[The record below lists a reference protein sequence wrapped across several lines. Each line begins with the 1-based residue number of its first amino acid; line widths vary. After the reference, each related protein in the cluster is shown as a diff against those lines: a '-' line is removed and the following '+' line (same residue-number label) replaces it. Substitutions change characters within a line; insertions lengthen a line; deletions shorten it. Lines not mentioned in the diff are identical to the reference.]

1 MEIIVSN
8 NLNEHIDLPAISLR
22 KTLEKLFGDEQ
33 YERTQHIN
41 FVVKLLSSQQTDNFL
56 VGLNLDYFDIDV
68 DFDSQLPTPP
78 VIAFTKKV
86 KISDLPITSY
96 INSIA
101 QLPESQTHAKNWNIL
116 VLKAAIYLIA
126 LPELK
131 PELFK
136 QAHTEHFNTIKRL
149 FQRFRNA
156 NKNLVTEKKYQ
167 NTEEY
172 QRLWNTYLQD
182 PTLSLEQFIQYL
194 ITLDKDELPE
204 FDRNLLNDIRVTFNY
219 VLKNKAKIARAS
231 IGTQL
236 QHQFLDEEQFIEES
250 VEIKKS
256 AKSKALNIETL
267 IDEPVSRQI
276 VVNPTHVTPLAAH
289 SETIQSYVLPLV
301 AKHIQRKEHLLTSSS
316 FFPNPSSVNHLLKR
330 LHVDYSEHQNKSALI
345 LILAFLTG
353 NSVNEWLYIESKRAK
368 KLNNRQELLHKND
381 QFFLRSK
388 FNIFENRNFKYSD
401 SLLNQTIYLD
411 IPIPNLFIE
420 DLRKMDSVSIDDI
433 QQYLRKLRQE
443 LLIPKLSVVK
453 VSSLL
458 HHTVLEKT
466 GNKQLAD
473 LVAGIDANQSSSI
486 SYCHQNIPRL
496 HAQYLDILKSLCT
509 DIVRKYESGV
519 TTSPSDSTLYFG
531 SRKAPKPQVITEIFA
546 VLKFNIFSQAE
557 DDLISI
563 FNHYNIWLW
572 HILLLFTAARPVA
585 EFPGFLKNFNLK
597 RQILMVSDKE
607 VGGRNGFGRLI
618 PLCPFLVEEIKKFLN
633 FLEYFLIQIM
643 MSQPALSE
651 VIQQIKMSKLP
662 LLGIIQNNDW
672 IPLSPSSVKKFHP
685 ELGLDHANWHRH
697 TARAFLTHKVSEP
710 EILALFGHELMQ
722 QEAAHPFSSLSL
734 SQFSKIA
741 DVLEQMKTYFK
752 ITGVEV
758 DVLTQ

>member
-1 MEIIVSN
+1 MSN
-8 NLNEHIDLPAISLR
+8 DLNEHFDLPMVSIK
-22 KTLEKLFGDEQ
+22 KTIEKLFGDEQ
-33 YERTQHIN
+33 FERAQHIN
-41 FVVKLLSSQQTDNFL
+41 FVIELLSSQQTDNCL
-56 VGLNLDYFDIDV
+56 DGLNLDCFDIDV
-68 DFDSQLPTPP
+68 EFDSQLPTPP
-78 VIAFTKKV
+78 VIPFTKKV

-101 QLPESQTHAKNWNIL
+101 QLPASHTHAKNWNIL

-136 QAHTEHFNTIKRL
+136 QAHTEHLNTVKRL
-149 FQRFRNA
+149 FQRFRTA
-156 NKNLVTEKKYQ
+156 NKNLDTEKKYQ

-182 PTLSLEQFIQYL
+182 LTLSLEQFIQHL

-231 IGTQL
+231 IDTQL

-250 VEIKKS
+250 IEIRKG

-420 DLRKMDSVSIDDI
+420 DLRKMDSVSINDI

-473 LVAGIDANQSSSI
+473 LVTGIDANQSSSI
-486 SYCHQNIPRL
+486 SYCHQNIPCL

>member
-1 MEIIVSN
+1 MSN
-8 NLNEHIDLPAISLR
+8 DLNEHFDLPMVSIKR
-22 KTLEKLFGDEQ
+22 TIEKLFGDEQ
-33 YERTQHIN
+33 FERAQHIN
-41 FVVKLLSSQQTDNFL
+41 FVIELLSSQQTDNSL
-56 VGLNLDYFDIDV
+56 DGLNLNCFDIDV
-68 DFDSQLPTPP
+68 EFQSNLPKPS
-78 VIAFTKKV
+78 VISFNKKV

-96 INSIA
+96 INSIS
-101 QLPESQTHAKNWNIL
+101 QLSESQTHAKNWNIL

-131 PELFK
+131 PDLFK
-136 QAHTEHFNTIKRL
+136 QAHAEHVNTVKRL
-149 FQRFRNA
+149 FQRFRTA
-156 NKNLVTEKKYQ
+156 NKNLDTEKKYH

-172 QRLWNTYLQD
+172 KRLWNVYLKD
-182 PTLSLEQFIQYL
+182 LTLSLEQFIQHL
-194 ITLDKDELPE
+194 ITLDTDELPE
-204 FDRNLLNDIRVTFNY
+204 FDRNLLNDIRITFNY

-231 IGTQL
+231 TDTQL

-250 VEIKKS
+250 IEIKKG
-256 AKSKALNIETL
+256 ATSKALSIEML
-267 IDEPVSRQI
+267 IDKPLHRQI

-289 SETIQSYVLPLV
+289 SETSQNYVLPLV

-345 LILAFLTG
+345 LMLAFLTG
-353 NSVNEWLYIESKRAK
+353 NSVNEWLYIQSKRAK
-368 KLNNRQELLHKND
+368 SLNNRQKLIHKND
-381 QFFLRSK
+381 QFFLSSK
-388 FNIFENRNFKYSD
+388 FNVFENRDFEYST

-411 IPIPNLFIE
+411 IPVPNLFIE
-420 DLRKMDSVSIDDI
+420 DLRKMDSVSFDDI

-458 HHTVLEKT
+458 HHTVLAKT

-473 LVAGIDANQSSSI
+473 LITGIDANQSSSI

-496 HAQYLDILKSLCT
+496 HAQYVDILKSLCA
-509 DIVRKYESGV
+509 DIASTYESCV
-519 TTSPSDSTLYFG
+519 PSPPDSIIHFG
-531 SRKAPKPQVITEIFA
+531 SRKAPKPQIITEIFA

-557 DDLISI
+557 DDLIAI
-563 FNHYNIWLW
+563 YNHYNIWMW

-585 EFPGFLKNFNLK
+585 EFPGFLKSFNLK

-607 VGGRNGFGRLI
+607 TGGRNGFGRLI
-618 PLCPFLVEEIKKFLN
+618 PLCSFLVEEIKKFLK
-633 FLEYFLIQIM
+633 FLEYFSIQIM
-643 MSQPALSE
+643 MSHPALSDA
-651 VIQQIKMSKLP
+651 IQQIEASKLP
-662 LLGIIQNNDW
+662 LLGIIQDDEW
-672 IPLSPSSVKKFHP
+672 KPLSHSTVKNFHP
-685 ELGLDHANWHRH
+685 ELGLAHENWHRH
-697 TARAFLTHKVSEP
+697 TARAFLTHKFSEP

-752 ITGVEV
+752 ITGVEDHV
-758 DVLTQ
+758 ITQ

>member
-1 MEIIVSN
+1 MSN
-8 NLNEHIDLPAISLR
+8 DLNEHFDLPMVSIK
-22 KTLEKLFGDEQ
+22 KTIEKLFGDEQ
-33 YERTQHIN
+33 FERAQHIN
-41 FVVKLLSSQQTDNFL
+41 FVIELLSSQQTDNCL
-56 VGLNLDYFDIDV
+56 DGLNLDCFDIDV
-68 DFDSQLPTPP
+68 EFQSNLPKPS
-78 VIAFTKKV
+78 VISFNKKV

-96 INSIA
+96 VNSIS
-101 QLPESQTHAKNWNIL
+101 QLSESQTHAKNWNIL

-156 NKNLVTEKKYQ
+156 NKNLDTEKKYQ

-182 PTLSLEQFIQYL
+182 PTLSLEQFIQHL

-473 LVAGIDANQSSSI
+473 LVTGIDANQSSSI

>member
-1 MEIIVSN
+1 MSN
-8 NLNEHIDLPAISLR
+8 DLNEHFDLPMISIKR
-22 KTLEKLFGDEQ
+22 TIEKLFGDEQ
-33 YERTQHIN
+33 FERAQHIN
-41 FVVKLLSSQQTDNFL
+41 FVIELLSSQQTDNCL
-56 VGLNLDYFDIDV
+56 DGLNLDCFDIDV
-68 DFDSQLPTPP
+68 EFQSNLPKPS
-78 VIAFTKKV
+78 VISFNKKV

-96 INSIA
+96 INSIS
-101 QLPESQTHAKNWNIL
+101 QLSESQTHAKNWNIL

-136 QAHTEHFNTIKRL
+136 QAHTEHFNTVKRL
-149 FQRFRNA
+149 FQRFRTA
-156 NKNLVTEKKYQ
+156 NKNLDTEKKYQ
-167 NTEEY
+167 NTQEY
-172 QRLWNTYLQD
+172 QRLWSTYLQD
-182 PTLSLEQFIQYL
+182 PTQSLEQFIQHL
-194 ITLDKDELPE
+194 ITLDTDELPE
-204 FDRNLLNDIRVTFNY
+204 FDRNLLNDIRITFNY
-219 VLKNKAKIARAS
+219 ILKNKAKIARAS
-231 IGTQL
+231 IDTQL

-250 VEIKKS
+250 IEIKKG

-267 IDEPVSRQI
+267 IDEPINRQI
-276 VVNPTHVTPLAAH
+276 VVNPTDVTPLAAH
-289 SETIQSYVLPLV
+289 SETSQIYVLPLV

-345 LILAFLTG
+345 LMLAFLTG
-353 NSVNEWLYIESKRAK
+353 NSVNEWLYIQSKRAK
-368 KLNNRQELLHKND
+368 KLNNRQKLIYKND
-381 QFFLRSK
+381 QVFLNSH
-388 FNIFENRNFKYSD
+388 FNVFENRNFEYSD
-401 SLLNQTIYLD
+401 NLLNQTIYLD

-420 DLRKMDSVSIDDI
+420 DLRKMDSVSFDDI

-458 HHTVLEKT
+458 HHTVLAKT

-473 LVAGIDANQSSSI
+473 LITGIDANQSSSV

-496 HAQYLDILKSLCT
+496 HAQYIDILKSLCADVAST
-509 DIVRKYESGV
+509 YESCV
-519 TTSPSDSTLYFG
+519 PSLPDSITHFG

-557 DDLISI
+557 DDLIAI
-563 FNHYNIWLW
+563 YNHYNIWMW

-618 PLCPFLVEEIKKFLN
+618 PLCSFLVEEIKKFLK
-633 FLEYFLIQIM
+633 FLEYFSTQIM
-643 MSQPALSE
+643 MSHPALND
-651 VIQQIKMSKLP
+651 VIQQIEASKLP
-662 LLGIIQNNDW
+662 FLGINQDDEW
-672 IPLSPSSVKKFHP
+672 KPLSPSTVKNFHP

-697 TARAFLTHKVSEP
+697 TARAFLTHKITEP

-741 DVLEQMKTYFK
+741 NVLEQMKDQFK
-752 ITGVEV
+752 ISGIEV
-758 DVLTQ
+758 NVIIQ

>member
-1 MEIIVSN
+1 MSN
-8 NLNEHIDLPAISLR
+8 GLNEHIDLPVISLQ

-33 YERTQHIN
+33 FERTQHIN

-68 DFDSQLPTPP
+68 EFHSQLPTPP
-78 VIAFTKKV
+78 VIPFTKKV

-101 QLPESQTHAKNWNIL
+101 QLPASHTHAKNWNIL

-136 QAHTEHFNTIKRL
+136 QAHTEHLNTVKRL
-149 FQRFRNA
+149 FQRFRTA
-156 NKNLVTEKKYQ
+156 NKNLDTEKKYQ

-182 PTLSLEQFIQYL
+182 LTLSLEQFIQHL

-204 FDRNLLNDIRVTFNY
+204 FDRNLLNDIRITFNY
-219 VLKNKAKIARAS
+219 VLKNKAKIARTS
-231 IGTQL
+231 IDTQL

-250 VEIKKS
+250 IEIKKG

-330 LHVDYSEHQNKSALI
+330 LHMDYSEHQNKSALI

-473 LVAGIDANQSSSI
+473 LVTGIDANQSSSI

>member
-1 MEIIVSN
+1 MSN
-8 NLNEHIDLPAISLR
+8 DLNEHFDLPMVSIK
-22 KTLEKLFGDEQ
+22 KTIEKLFGDEQ
-33 YERTQHIN
+33 FERAQHIN
-41 FVVKLLSSQQTDNFL
+41 FVIELLSSQQTDNCL
-56 VGLNLDYFDIDV
+56 DGLNLDCFDIDV

-101 QLPESQTHAKNWNIL
+101 QFSELQTHAKNWNIL

-156 NKNLVTEKKYQ
+156 NKNLDTEKKYQ

-250 VEIKKS
+250 IEIKKS

-330 LHVDYSEHQNKSALI
+330 LHMDYSEHQNKSALI

-473 LVAGIDANQSSSI
+473 LVTGIDANQSSSI

>member
-1 MEIIVSN
+1 MSN
-8 NLNEHIDLPAISLR
+8 DLNEHFDLPMISIKR
-22 KTLEKLFGDEQ
+22 TIEKLFGDEQ
-33 YERTQHIN
+33 FERAQHIN
-41 FVVKLLSSQQTDNFL
+41 FVIELLSSQQTDNCL
-56 VGLNLDYFDIDV
+56 DGLNLDCFDIDV
-68 DFDSQLPTPP
+68 EFQSNLPKPS
-78 VIAFTKKV
+78 VISFSKKV

-96 INSIA
+96 INSIS
-101 QLPESQTHAKNWNIL
+101 QLSESQTHAKNWNIL

-131 PELFK
+131 PDLFK
-136 QAHTEHFNTIKRL
+136 QAHTEHFNTVKRL
-149 FQRFRNA
+149 FQRFRTA
-156 NKNLVTEKKYQ
+156 NKNLDTEKKYQ

-172 QRLWNTYLQD
+172 QRLWSTYLQD
-182 PTLSLEQFIQYL
+182 PTQSLEQFIQHL
-194 ITLDKDELPE
+194 ITLDADELPE
-204 FDRNLLNDIRVTFNY
+204 FDRNLLNDIRITFNY
-219 VLKNKAKIARAS
+219 ILKNKAKIARAS
-231 IGTQL
+231 IDTQL

-250 VEIKKS
+250 IEIKKG
-256 AKSKALNIETL
+256 AESKALNIETL
-267 IDEPVSRQI
+267 IDEPINRQI
-276 VVNPTHVTPLAAH
+276 VVNPTDVTPLAAH
-289 SETIQSYVLPLV
+289 SETSQSYVLPLV

-316 FFPNPSSVNHLLKR
+316 FFPNPTSVNHLLKR

-345 LILAFLTG
+345 LMLAFLTG

-473 LVAGIDANQSSSI
+473 LITGIDANQSSSI

-496 HAQYLDILKSLCT
+496 HAQYIDILKSLCA
-509 DIVRKYESGV
+509 DVASIYESY
-519 TTSPSDSTLYFG
+519 TAITPPDENLNFG
-531 SRKAPKPQVITEIFA
+531 SRKAPKPQIITEIFA

-557 DDLISI
+557 DDLIAI
-563 FNHYNIWLW
+563 YNHYNIWMW

-585 EFPGFLKNFNLK
+585 EFPGFLKSFNLK

-607 VGGRNGFGRLI
+607 AGGRNGFGRLI
-618 PLCPFLVEEIKKFLN
+618 PLCSFLVEEIKKFLK
-633 FLEYFLIQIM
+633 FLEYFSIQIM
-643 MSQPALSE
+643 MSHPALSDA
-651 VIQQIKMSKLP
+651 IQQIEASKLP
-662 LLGIIQNNDW
+662 LLGIIQDDEW
-672 IPLSPSSVKKFHP
+672 KPLSHSTVKNFHP
-685 ELGLDHANWHRH
+685 ELGLAHENWHRH
-697 TARAFLTHKVSEP
+697 TARAFLTHKFSEP

-752 ITGVEV
+752 ITGVEAHV
-758 DVLTQ
+758 ITQ

>member
-1 MEIIVSN
+1 MSN
-8 NLNEHIDLPAISLR
+8 SLNEYIDLPVISLQ

-33 YERTQHIN
+33 FERTQHIN
-41 FVVKLLSSQQTDNFL
+41 FVVKILSSQQTDNFL

-101 QLPESQTHAKNWNIL
+101 QFSELQTHAKNWNIL

-156 NKNLVTEKKYQ
+156 NKNLDTEKKYQ

-182 PTLSLEQFIQYL
+182 PTLSLEQFIQHL

-330 LHVDYSEHQNKSALI
+330 LHMDYSEHQNKSALI

-368 KLNNRQELLHKND
+368 KLNNRQELIYKND

-473 LVAGIDANQSSSI
+473 LVTGIDANQSSSI

-607 VGGRNGFGRLI
+607 VGGRNAFGRLI

>member
-1 MEIIVSN
+1 MSN
-8 NLNEHIDLPAISLR
+8 DLNEHFDLPIISIKR
-22 KTLEKLFGDEQ
+22 TIEKLFGDEQ
-33 YERTQHIN
+33 FERAQHIN
-41 FVVKLLSSQQTDNFL
+41 FVIKLLSLQQADNCL
-56 VGLNLDYFDIDV
+56 DGLNLDCFDIDV
-68 DFDSQLPTPP
+68 EFQSNLPKPS
-78 VIAFTKKV
+78 VISFNKKV

-96 INSIA
+96 VNSIS
-101 QLPESQTHAKNWNIL
+101 QLSESQTHAKNWNIL

-131 PELFK
+131 PDLFK
-136 QAHTEHFNTIKRL
+136 QAHTEHFNTVKRL
-149 FQRFRNA
+149 FQRFRTA
-156 NKNLVTEKKYQ
+156 NKNLDTEKKYQ

-172 QRLWNTYLQD
+172 QRLWSTYLQD
-182 PTLSLEQFIQYL
+182 PTQSLEQFIQHL
-194 ITLDKDELPE
+194 ITLDTDELPE
-204 FDRNLLNDIRVTFNY
+204 FDRNLLNDIRITFNY
-219 VLKNKAKIARAS
+219 ILKNKAKIARAS
-231 IGTQL
+231 IDTQL

-250 VEIKKS
+250 IEIKKG

-267 IDEPVSRQI
+267 IDEPINRQI
-276 VVNPTHVTPLAAH
+276 VVNPTDVTPLAAH
-289 SETIQSYVLPLV
+289 SETSQSYVLPLV

-345 LILAFLTG
+345 LMLAFLTG
-353 NSVNEWLYIESKRAK
+353 NSVNEWLYIQSKRAK
-368 KLNNRQELLHKND
+368 SLNNRQKLIHKND
-381 QFFLRSK
+381 QFFLSSK
-388 FNIFENRNFKYSD
+388 FNVFENRDFEYST

-411 IPIPNLFIE
+411 IPVPNLFIE
-420 DLRKMDSVSIDDI
+420 DLRKMDSVSFDDI

-458 HHTVLEKT
+458 HHTVLAKT

-473 LVAGIDANQSSSI
+473 LITGIDANQSSSI

-496 HAQYLDILKSLCT
+496 HAQYVDILKSLCA
-509 DIVRKYESGV
+509 DIASTYESCV
-519 TTSPSDSTLYFG
+519 PSPPDSIIHFG
-531 SRKAPKPQVITEIFA
+531 SRKAPKPQIITEIFA

-557 DDLISI
+557 DDLIAI
-563 FNHYNIWLW
+563 YNHYNIWMW

-585 EFPGFLKNFNLK
+585 EFPGFLKSFNLK

-607 VGGRNGFGRLI
+607 AGGRNGFGRLI
-618 PLCPFLVEEIKKFLN
+618 PLCSFLVEEIKKFLK
-633 FLEYFLIQIM
+633 FLEYFSTQIM
-643 MSQPALSE
+643 MSHPALSDA
-651 VIQQIKMSKLP
+651 IQQIEASKLP
-662 LLGIIQNNDW
+662 LLGIIQDDEW
-672 IPLSPSSVKKFHP
+672 KPLSHSTVKNFHP
-685 ELGLDHANWHRH
+685 ELGLAHENWHRH
-697 TARAFLTHKVSEP
+697 TARAFLTHKFSEP

-752 ITGVEV
+752 ITGVEAHV
-758 DVLTQ
+758 ITQ

>member
-1 MEIIVSN
+1 MSN
-8 NLNEHIDLPAISLR
+8 DLNEHFDLPMVSIK
-22 KTLEKLFGDEQ
+22 KTIEKLFGDEQ
-33 YERTQHIN
+33 FERAQHIN
-41 FVVKLLSSQQTDNFL
+41 FVIELLSSQQTDNCL
-56 VGLNLDYFDIDV
+56 DGLNLDCFDIDV

-101 QLPESQTHAKNWNIL
+101 QFSELQTHAKNWNIL

-156 NKNLVTEKKYQ
+156 NKNLDTEKKYQ

-182 PTLSLEQFIQYL
+182 PTLSLEQFIQHL

-276 VVNPTHVTPLAAH
+276 VVNLTHVTPLAAH

-443 LLIPKLSVVK
+443 LSIPKLSVIK

-458 HHTVLEKT
+458 HHTVLAKT

-473 LVAGIDANQSSSI
+473 LITGIDANQSSSV

-496 HAQYLDILKSLCT
+496 HKQYIDILKSLCADVAST
-509 DIVRKYESGV
+509 YESCI
-519 TTSPSDSTLYFG
+519 PSLPDLITHFG

-572 HILLLFTAARPVA
+572 HSLLLFTAARPVA

-597 RQILMVSDKE
+597 RKILMVSDKE
-607 VGGRNGFGRLI
+607 IGGRNGFGRLI

-633 FLEYFLIQIM
+633 FLEYFSTQIM
-643 MSQPALSE
+643 MSQPALSD

-722 QEAAHPFSSLSL
+722 QEAAHPFSSLSF

>member
-1 MEIIVSN
+1 MSEYNPNHQNAADIPRVS
-8 NLNEHIDLPAISLR
+8 L
-22 KTLEKLFGDEQ
+22 KQTLEKLFGNEQ
-33 YERTQHIN
+33 FNRAEHIQYIAD
-41 FVVKLLSSQQTDNFL
+41 LLTLHPTDQYL
-56 VGLNLDYFDIDV
+56 KELNLDLL
-68 DFDSQLPTPP
+68 DFDLQTNSVVARPAALVSSRKHTVSATP
-78 VIAFTKKV
+78 VTWYV
-86 KISDLPITSY
+86 
-96 INSIA
+96 NSIA
-101 QLPESQTHAKNWNIL
+101 QLAKSEENALTWNIL

-131 PELFK
+131 PDLFK
-136 QAHTEHFNTIKRL
+136 QAHAEHFNTVKRL
-149 FQRFRNA
+149 FQRFRTA
-156 NKNLVTEKKYQ
+156 NKNLDTEKKYH

-172 QRLWNTYLQD
+172 KRLWNVYLKD
-182 PTLSLEQFIQYL
+182 LTLSLEQFIQHL
-194 ITLDKDELPE
+194 ITLDTDELPE
-204 FDRNLLNDIRVTFNY
+204 FDRNLLNDIRITFNY

-231 IGTQL
+231 IDTQL

-250 VEIKKS
+250 IEIKKG

-267 IDEPVSRQI
+267 IDEPINRQI
-276 VVNPTHVTPLAAH
+276 VVNPTDVTPLAAH
-289 SETIQSYVLPLV
+289 SETSQSYVLPLV

-345 LILAFLTG
+345 LMLAFLTG
-353 NSVNEWLYIESKRAK
+353 NSVNEWLYIQSKRAK
-368 KLNNRQELLHKND
+368 NLNNRQKLIHKND
-381 QFFLRSK
+381 QFFLSSK
-388 FNIFENRNFKYSD
+388 FNVFENRDFEYSK

-420 DLRKMDSVSIDDI
+420 DLRKMDSVSFEDI

-458 HHTVLEKT
+458 HHTVLAKT

-473 LVAGIDANQSSSI
+473 LITGIDANQSSSV
-486 SYCHQNIPRL
+486 SYCHQNIPQL
-496 HAQYLDILKSLCT
+496 HAQYVDILKSLCADVANT
-509 DIVRKYESGV
+509 YESCV
-519 TTSPSDSTLYFG
+519 PSLPDSIIHFG

-557 DDLISI
+557 DDLIAI
-563 FNHYNIWLW
+563 YNHYNIWMW

-618 PLCPFLVEEIKKFLN
+618 PLCSFLVEEIKKFLK
-633 FLEYFLIQIM
+633 FLEYFSTQII
-643 MSQPALSE
+643 MSHPALSD
-651 VIQQIKMSKLP
+651 VIQQIEASKLP
-662 LLGIIQNNDW
+662 FLGIIQDDEW
-672 IPLSPSSVKKFHP
+672 KPLSPSTVKDFHP

-697 TARAFLTHKVSEP
+697 TARAFLTHKITEP

-741 DVLEQMKTYFK
+741 NVLEQMKDQFK
-752 ITGVEV
+752 ISGIEV
-758 DVLTQ
+758 NVIIQ

>member
-1 MEIIVSN
+1 MSN
-8 NLNEHIDLPAISLR
+8 DLNEHFDLPMISIKR
-22 KTLEKLFGDEQ
+22 TIEKLFGDEQ
-33 YERTQHIN
+33 FERAQHIN
-41 FVVKLLSSQQTDNFL
+41 FVIELLSSQQTDNCL
-56 VGLNLDYFDIDV
+56 DGLNLDCFDIDV
-68 DFDSQLPTPP
+68 EFQSNLPKPS
-78 VIAFTKKV
+78 VISFNKKV

-96 INSIA
+96 VNSIS
-101 QLPESQTHAKNWNIL
+101 QLSESQTHAKNWNIL

-131 PELFK
+131 PDLFK
-136 QAHTEHFNTIKRL
+136 QAHAEHFNTVKRL
-149 FQRFRNA
+149 FQRFRTA
-156 NKNLVTEKKYQ
+156 NKNLDTEKKYH

-172 QRLWNTYLQD
+172 KRLWNVYLKD
-182 PTLSLEQFIQYL
+182 LTLSLEQFIQHL
-194 ITLDKDELPE
+194 ITLDTDELPE
-204 FDRNLLNDIRVTFNY
+204 FDRNLLNDIRITFNY
-219 VLKNKAKIARAS
+219 ILKNKAKIARAS
-231 IGTQL
+231 IDTQL

-250 VEIKKS
+250 IEIKKG
-256 AKSKALNIETL
+256 AESKALNIETL
-267 IDEPVSRQI
+267 IDEPINRQI
-276 VVNPTHVTPLAAH
+276 VVNPTDVTPLAAH
-289 SETIQSYVLPLV
+289 SETSQNYVLPLV

-345 LILAFLTG
+345 LMLAFLTG
-353 NSVNEWLYIESKRAK
+353 NSVNEWLYIQSKRAK
-368 KLNNRQELLHKND
+368 NLNNRQKLIYKND
-381 QFFLRSK
+381 QFFLNSH
-388 FNIFENRNFKYSD
+388 FNVFENRNFEYST

-420 DLRKMDSVSIDDI
+420 DLRKMDSVSFDDI

-443 LLIPKLSVVK
+443 LLIPKLSVIK

-458 HHTVLEKT
+458 HHTVLAKT

-473 LVAGIDANQSSSI
+473 LITGIDANQSSSI

-496 HAQYLDILKSLCT
+496 HAQYVDILKSLCA
-509 DIVRKYESGV
+509 DIASTYESCV
-519 TTSPSDSTLYFG
+519 PSPPDSIIHFG
-531 SRKAPKPQVITEIFA
+531 SRKAPKPQIITEIFA

-607 VGGRNGFGRLI
+607 AGGRNGFGRLI
-618 PLCPFLVEEIKKFLN
+618 PLCSFLVEEIKKFLK
-633 FLEYFLIQIM
+633 FLEYFSTQIM
-643 MSQPALSE
+643 MSHPALSDA
-651 VIQQIKMSKLP
+651 IQQIEASKLP
-662 LLGIIQNNDW
+662 FLGIIQNDEW
-672 IPLSPSSVKKFHP
+672 KPLSHSTVKNFHP
-685 ELGLDHANWHRH
+685 ELGLAHENWHRH
-697 TARAFLTHKVSEP
+697 TARAFLTHKFSEP

-752 ITGVEV
+752 ITGVEAHV
-758 DVLTQ
+758 ITQ

>member
-1 MEIIVSN
+1 MSN
-8 NLNEHIDLPAISLR
+8 SLNEYIDLPVISLQ

-33 YERTQHIN
+33 FERTQHIN
-41 FVVKLLSSQQTDNFL
+41 FVVKILSSQQTDNFL

-101 QLPESQTHAKNWNIL
+101 QFSELQTHAKNWNIL

-136 QAHTEHFNTIKRL
+136 QAHTEHFNTVKRL
-149 FQRFRNA
+149 FQRFRTA
-156 NKNLVTEKKYQ
+156 NKNLDTEKKYQ

-172 QRLWNTYLQD
+172 QRLWSTYLQD
-182 PTLSLEQFIQYL
+182 PTQSLEQFIQHL
-194 ITLDKDELPE
+194 ITLDTDELPE
-204 FDRNLLNDIRVTFNY
+204 FDRNLLNDIRITFNY
-219 VLKNKAKIARAS
+219 ILKNKAKIARAS
-231 IGTQL
+231 IDTQL

-250 VEIKKS
+250 IEIKKG

-267 IDEPVSRQI
+267 IDEPINRQI
-276 VVNPTHVTPLAAH
+276 VVNPTDVTPLAAH
-289 SETIQSYVLPLV
+289 SETSQSYVLPLV

-473 LVAGIDANQSSSI
+473 LVTGIDANQSSSI

-607 VGGRNGFGRLI
+607 AGGRNGFGRLI
-618 PLCPFLVEEIKKFLN
+618 PLCSFLVEEIKKFLK
-633 FLEYFLIQIM
+633 FLEYFSTLIM
-643 MSQPALSE
+643 MSQPALSD

>member
-1 MEIIVSN
+1 MSN
-8 NLNEHIDLPAISLR
+8 DLIEHIDLPVISLQ
-22 KTLEKLFGDEQ
+22 KMLEKLFGDEKF
-33 YERTQHIN
+33 ERAQHIN
-41 FVVKLLSSQQTDNFL
+41 YVIKLLSLQQADNFL
-56 VGLNLDYFDIDV
+56 DGLNLDCFNVDV
-68 DFDSQLPTPP
+68 EFQSNLPKPS
-78 VIAFTKKV
+78 VISFTKKV

-96 INSIA
+96 VNSIS
-101 QLPESQTHAKNWNIL
+101 QLSESQTHAKNWNIL

-131 PELFK
+131 PDLFK
-136 QAHTEHFNTIKRL
+136 QAHAEHFNTVKRL
-149 FQRFRNA
+149 FQRFRTA
-156 NKNLVTEKKYQ
+156 NKNLDTEKKYH

-172 QRLWNTYLQD
+172 KRLWNVYLKD
-182 PTLSLEQFIQYL
+182 LTLSLEQFIQHL
-194 ITLDKDELPE
+194 ITLDTDELPE
-204 FDRNLLNDIRVTFNY
+204 FDRNLLNDIRITFNY

-231 IGTQL
+231 IDTQL
-236 QHQFLDEEQFIEES
+236 QYQFLDEEQFIEES
-250 VEIKKS
+250 IEIKKGAS
-256 AKSKALNIETL
+256 PKALSIETL
-267 IDEPVSRQI
+267 IDEPLHRQI
-276 VVNPTHVTPLAAH
+276 VVNPTDVTPLAAH
-289 SETIQSYVLPLV
+289 SETSQIYILPLV

-316 FFPNPSSVNHLLKR
+316 FFPNPSSMNHLLKR

-345 LILAFLTG
+345 LMLAFLTG
-353 NSVNEWLYIESKRAK
+353 NSVNEWLYLQSKRAK
-368 KLNNRQELLHKND
+368 KLNNRQKLIYKND
-381 QFFLRSK
+381 QFFLNSH
-388 FNIFENRNFKYSD
+388 FNVFENRNFEYSD
-401 SLLNQTIYLD
+401 NLLNQTIYLD

-420 DLRKMDSVSIDDI
+420 DLRKMNSVSFDDI

-458 HHTVLEKT
+458 HHTVLAKT

-473 LVAGIDANQSSSI
+473 LITGIDANQSSSV
-486 SYCHQNIPRL
+486 SYCHQHIPRL
-496 HAQYLDILKSLCT
+496 HAQYLDILKSLCA

-618 PLCPFLVEEIKKFLN
+618 PLCSFLVEEIKKFLK
-633 FLEYFLIQIM
+633 FLEYFSTQIM
-643 MSQPALSE
+643 MSHPALND
-651 VIQQIKMSKLP
+651 VIQQIEASKLP
-662 LLGIIQNNDW
+662 FLGINQDDEW
-672 IPLSPSSVKKFHP
+672 KPLSPSTVKNFHP

-697 TARAFLTHKVSEP
+697 TARAFLTHKITEP

-741 DVLEQMKTYFK
+741 NVLEQMKDQFK
-752 ITGVEV
+752 ISGIEV
-758 DVLTQ
+758 NVIIQ

>member
-1 MEIIVSN
+1 MSN
-8 NLNEHIDLPAISLR
+8 DLNEHFDLPMISIKR
-22 KTLEKLFGDEQ
+22 TIEKLFGDEQ
-33 YERTQHIN
+33 FERAQHIN
-41 FVVKLLSSQQTDNFL
+41 FVIELLSSQQTDNCL
-56 VGLNLDYFDIDV
+56 DGLNLDCFDIDV
-68 DFDSQLPTPP
+68 EFQSNLPKPS
-78 VIAFTKKV
+78 VISFNKKV

-96 INSIA
+96 VNSIS
-101 QLPESQTHAKNWNIL
+101 QLSESQTHAKNWNIL

-131 PELFK
+131 PDLFK
-136 QAHTEHFNTIKRL
+136 QAHAEHFNTVKRL
-149 FQRFRNA
+149 FQRFRTA
-156 NKNLVTEKKYQ
+156 NKNLDTEKKYH

-172 QRLWNTYLQD
+172 KRLWNVYLKD
-182 PTLSLEQFIQYL
+182 LTLSLEQFIQHL
-194 ITLDKDELPE
+194 ITLDTDELPE
-204 FDRNLLNDIRVTFNY
+204 FDRNLLNDIRITFNY
-219 VLKNKAKIARAS
+219 ILKNKAKIARAS
-231 IGTQL
+231 IDTQL

-250 VEIKKS
+250 IEIKKGAS
-256 AKSKALNIETL
+256 PKALSIETL
-267 IDEPVSRQI
+267 IDKPINRQI
-276 VVNPTHVTPLAAH
+276 VVNPTDVTPLAAH
-289 SETIQSYVLPLV
+289 SETSQNYVLPLV

-345 LILAFLTG
+345 LMLAFLTG
-353 NSVNEWLYIESKRAK
+353 NSVNEWLYIQSKRAK
-368 KLNNRQELLHKND
+368 NLNNRQKLIYKND
-381 QFFLRSK
+381 QFFLNSH
-388 FNIFENRNFKYSD
+388 FNVFENRNFEYST

-420 DLRKMDSVSIDDI
+420 DLRKMDSVSFDDI

-458 HHTVLEKT
+458 HHTVLAKT

-473 LVAGIDANQSSSI
+473 LITGIDANQSSSI

-496 HAQYLDILKSLCT
+496 HAQYVDILKSLCA
-509 DIVRKYESGV
+509 DIASTYESCV
-519 TTSPSDSTLYFG
+519 PSPPDSIIHFG
-531 SRKAPKPQVITEIFA
+531 SRKAPKPQIITEIFA

-557 DDLISI
+557 DDLIAI
-563 FNHYNIWLW
+563 YNHYNIWMW

-607 VGGRNGFGRLI
+607 AGGRNGFGRLI
-618 PLCPFLVEEIKKFLN
+618 PLCSFLVEEIKKFLK
-633 FLEYFLIQIM
+633 FLEYFSTQIM
-643 MSQPALSE
+643 MSHPALSDA
-651 VIQQIKMSKLP
+651 IQQIEASKLP
-662 LLGIIQNNDW
+662 FLGIIQNDEW
-672 IPLSPSSVKKFHP
+672 KPLSHSTVKNFHP
-685 ELGLDHANWHRH
+685 ELGLAHENWHRH
-697 TARAFLTHKVSEP
+697 TARAFLTHKFSEP

-752 ITGVEV
+752 ITGVEAHV
-758 DVLTQ
+758 ITQ

>member
-1 MEIIVSN
+1 MSN
-8 NLNEHIDLPAISLR
+8 DLNEHFDLPMVSIK
-22 KTLEKLFGDEQ
+22 KTIEKLFGDEQ
-33 YERTQHIN
+33 FERAQHIN
-41 FVVKLLSSQQTDNFL
+41 FVIELLSSQQTDNCL
-56 VGLNLDYFDIDV
+56 DGLNLDCFDIDV

-101 QLPESQTHAKNWNIL
+101 QFSELQTHAKNWNIL

-156 NKNLVTEKKYQ
+156 NKNLDTEKKYQ

-182 PTLSLEQFIQYL
+182 PTLSLEQFIQHL

-267 IDEPVSRQI
+267 IDESVSRQI

-473 LVAGIDANQSSSI
+473 LVTGIDANQSSSI

>member
-1 MEIIVSN
+1 MSN
-8 NLNEHIDLPAISLR
+8 DLNEHIDLPVISLQ
-22 KTLEKLFGDEQ
+22 KMLEKLFGDEKF
-33 YERTQHIN
+33 ERAQHIN
-41 FVVKLLSSQQTDNFL
+41 YVIKLLSLQQADNFL
-56 VGLNLDYFDIDV
+56 DGLNLDCFNVDV
-68 DFDSQLPTPP
+68 EFQSNLPKPS
-78 VIAFTKKV
+78 VISFTKKV

-96 INSIA
+96 INSIS
-101 QLPESQTHAKNWNIL
+101 QLSESQTHAQHWNIL

-136 QAHTEHFNTIKRL
+136 QAHTEHFNTVKRL
-149 FQRFRNA
+149 FQRFRTA
-156 NKNLVTEKKYQ
+156 NKNLDIEKQYQ

-172 QRLWNTYLQD
+172 QRLWDIYLQD
-182 PTLSLEQFIQYL
+182 PTLSLEQFIQHL
-194 ITLDKDELPE
+194 ITLDTDELPE
-204 FDRNLLNDIRVTFNY
+204 FDRNLLNDIRITFNY

-231 IGTQL
+231 IDTQL
-236 QHQFLDEEQFIEES
+236 QHQFLDEEQLIEES
-250 VEIKKS
+250 IEIKKG

-267 IDEPVSRQI
+267 IDEPIDRQI
-276 VVNPTHVTPLAAH
+276 VANPTHVTPLAAY
-289 SETIQSYVLPLV
+289 SETSQSYVLPLV

-316 FFPNPSSVNHLLKR
+316 LFPNPSSVNHLLTK
-330 LHVDYSEHQNKSALI
+330 LHADYAEQQNKNALI
-345 LILAFLTG
+345 LMLAFLTG
-353 NSVNEWLYIESKRAK
+353 NSVNEWLYIQSKRAK
-368 KLNNRQELLHKND
+368 NLNRRQKLIHRND
-381 QFFLRSK
+381 QFFLSSK
-388 FNIFENRNFKYSD
+388 FNVFENRDFEYSG

-411 IPIPNLFIE
+411 IPIPNILIT
-420 DLRKMDSVSIDDI
+420 DLRNMKSVNFDDI

-443 LLIPKLSVVK
+443 LLIPKLSVLK

-458 HHTVLEKT
+458 HHTVLAKT

-473 LVAGIDANQSSSI
+473 LITGIDANQSSSI

-496 HAQYLDILKSLCT
+496 HTQYIDILKSLCANVAST
-509 DIVRKYESGV
+509 YESCV
-519 TTSPSDSTLYFG
+519 PSLPDSITHFG
-531 SRKAPKPQVITEIFA
+531 SRKAPKLQVIKEIFA

-557 DDLISI
+557 DELISI
-563 FNHYNIWLW
+563 FNHYNIWMW

-607 VGGRNGFGRLI
+607 VGGRNGFGRLL
-618 PLCPFLVEEIKKFLN
+618 PLCPFLVEEVKKYLK
-633 FLEYFLIQIM
+633 FLEYFSTQIM
-643 MSQPALSE
+643 MSQPALSD
-651 VIQQIKMSKLP
+651 VIQQIEASQLP
-662 LLGIIQNNDW
+662 LLGIIQNNEW
-672 IPLSPSSVKKFHP
+672 LPLSPSRVKDFHP

-741 DVLEQMKTYFK
+741 DVLEQMKDQFK
-752 ITGVEV
+752 ISGIEV
-758 DVLTQ
+758 HVIIQ

>member
-8 NLNEHIDLPAISLR
+8 SLNEYIDLPVISLQ

-33 YERTQHIN
+33 FERTQHIN
-41 FVVKLLSSQQTDNFL
+41 FVVKILSSQQTDNFL

-101 QLPESQTHAKNWNIL
+101 QFSELQTHAKNWNIL

-156 NKNLVTEKKYQ
+156 NKNLDTEKKYQ

-182 PTLSLEQFIQYL
+182 PTLSLEQFIQHL

-473 LVAGIDANQSSSI
+473 LVTGIDANQSSSI

>member
-1 MEIIVSN
+1 MSN
-8 NLNEHIDLPAISLR
+8 DLNEHFDLPMVSIK
-22 KTLEKLFGDEQ
+22 KTIEKLFGDEQ
-33 YERTQHIN
+33 FERAQHIN
-41 FVVKLLSSQQTDNFL
+41 FVIELLSSQQTDNCL
-56 VGLNLDYFDIDV
+56 DGLNLDCFDIDV

-101 QLPESQTHAKNWNIL
+101 QFSELQTHAKNWNIL

-156 NKNLVTEKKYQ
+156 NKNLDTEKKYQ

-182 PTLSLEQFIQYL
+182 PTLSLEQFIQHL

-276 VVNPTHVTPLAAH
+276 VVNLTHVTPLAAH

-443 LLIPKLSVVK
+443 LSIPKLSVIK

-458 HHTVLEKT
+458 HHTVLAKT

-473 LVAGIDANQSSSI
+473 LITGIDANQSSSV

-496 HAQYLDILKSLCT
+496 HKQYIDILKSLCADVAST
-509 DIVRKYESGV
+509 YESCI
-519 TTSPSDSTLYFG
+519 PSLPDLITHFG

-572 HILLLFTAARPVA
+572 HSILLFTAARPVA

-597 RQILMVSDKE
+597 RKILMVSDKE
-607 VGGRNGFGRLI
+607 IGGRNGFGRLI

-633 FLEYFLIQIM
+633 FLEYFSTQIM
-643 MSQPALSE
+643 MSQPALSD

-722 QEAAHPFSSLSL
+722 QEAAHPFSSLSF

>member
-1 MEIIVSN
+1 MSN
-8 NLNEHIDLPAISLR
+8 DLNEHFDLPMISIKR
-22 KTLEKLFGDEQ
+22 TIEKLFGDEQ
-33 YERTQHIN
+33 FERAQHIN
-41 FVVKLLSSQQTDNFL
+41 FVIELLSSQQTDNCL
-56 VGLNLDYFDIDV
+56 DGLNLDCFDIDV
-68 DFDSQLPTPP
+68 EFQSNLPKPS
-78 VIAFTKKV
+78 VISFNKKV

-96 INSIA
+96 VNSIS
-101 QLPESQTHAKNWNIL
+101 QLSESQTHAKKWNIL

-131 PELFK
+131 PDLFK
-136 QAHTEHFNTIKRL
+136 QAHAEHFNTVKRL
-149 FQRFRNA
+149 FQRFRTA
-156 NKNLVTEKKYQ
+156 NKNLDTEKKYH

-172 QRLWNTYLQD
+172 KRLWNVYLKD
-182 PTLSLEQFIQYL
+182 LTLSLEQFIQHL
-194 ITLDKDELPE
+194 ITLDTDELPE
-204 FDRNLLNDIRVTFNY
+204 FDRNLLNDIRITFNY
-219 VLKNKAKIARAS
+219 ILKNKAKIARAS
-231 IGTQL
+231 IDTQL

-250 VEIKKS
+250 IEIKKGAS
-256 AKSKALNIETL
+256 PKALSIETL
-267 IDEPVSRQI
+267 IDKPINRQI
-276 VVNPTHVTPLAAH
+276 VVNPTDVTPLAAH
-289 SETIQSYVLPLV
+289 SETSQNYVLPLV

-345 LILAFLTG
+345 LMLAFLTG
-353 NSVNEWLYIESKRAK
+353 NSVNEWLYIQSKRAK
-368 KLNNRQELLHKND
+368 NLNNRQKLIYKND
-381 QFFLRSK
+381 QFFLNSH
-388 FNIFENRNFKYSD
+388 FNVFENRNFEYST

-420 DLRKMDSVSIDDI
+420 DLRKMDSVSFDDI

-443 LLIPKLSVVK
+443 LLIPKLSVIK

-458 HHTVLEKT
+458 HHTVLAKT
-466 GNKQLAD
+466 GNKQRAD
-473 LVAGIDANQSSSI
+473 LITGIDANQSSSI

-496 HAQYLDILKSLCT
+496 HAQYVDILKSLCA
-509 DIVRKYESGV
+509 DIASTYESCV
-519 TTSPSDSTLYFG
+519 PSPPDSIIHFG
-531 SRKAPKPQVITEIFA
+531 SRKAPKPQIITEIFA

-607 VGGRNGFGRLI
+607 AGGRNGFGRLI
-618 PLCPFLVEEIKKFLN
+618 PLCSFLVEEIKKFLK
-633 FLEYFLIQIM
+633 FLEYFSTQIM
-643 MSQPALSE
+643 MSHPALSDA
-651 VIQQIKMSKLP
+651 IQQIEASKLP
-662 LLGIIQNNDW
+662 FLGIIQNDEW
-672 IPLSPSSVKKFHP
+672 KPLSHSTVKNFHP
-685 ELGLDHANWHRH
+685 ELGLAHENWHRH
-697 TARAFLTHKVSEP
+697 TARAFLTHKFSEP

-752 ITGVEV
+752 ITGVEAHV
-758 DVLTQ
+758 ITQ

>member
-1 MEIIVSN
+1 MSN
-8 NLNEHIDLPAISLR
+8 DLNEHFDLPMISIKR
-22 KTLEKLFGDEQ
+22 TIEKLFGDEQ
-33 YERTQHIN
+33 FERAQHIN
-41 FVVKLLSSQQTDNFL
+41 FVIELLSSQQTDNCL
-56 VGLNLDYFDIDV
+56 DGLNLDCFDIDV
-68 DFDSQLPTPP
+68 EFQSNLPKPS
-78 VIAFTKKV
+78 VISFSKKV

-96 INSIA
+96 VNSIS
-101 QLPESQTHAKNWNIL
+101 QLSESQTHAKNWNIL

-131 PELFK
+131 PDLFK
-136 QAHTEHFNTIKRL
+136 QAHAEHFNTVKRL
-149 FQRFRNA
+149 FQRFRTA
-156 NKNLVTEKKYQ
+156 NKNLDTEKKYH

-172 QRLWNTYLQD
+172 KRLWNVYLKD
-182 PTLSLEQFIQYL
+182 LTLSLEQFIQHL
-194 ITLDKDELPE
+194 ITLDTDELPE
-204 FDRNLLNDIRVTFNY
+204 FDRNLLNDIRITFNY
-219 VLKNKAKIARAS
+219 ILKNKAKIARAS
-231 IGTQL
+231 IDTQL

-250 VEIKKS
+250 IEIKKG

-267 IDEPVSRQI
+267 IDEPINRQI
-276 VVNPTHVTPLAAH
+276 VVNPTDVTPLAAH
-289 SETIQSYVLPLV
+289 SETSQNYVLSLV

-345 LILAFLTG
+345 LMLAFLTG
-353 NSVNEWLYIESKRAK
+353 NSVNEWLYIQSKRAK
-368 KLNNRQELLHKND
+368 NLNNRQKLIHKND
-381 QFFLRSK
+381 QFFLSSK
-388 FNIFENRNFKYSD
+388 FNVFENRDFEYST

-420 DLRKMDSVSIDDI
+420 DLRKMDSVSFDDI

-458 HHTVLEKT
+458 HHTVLAKT
-466 GNKQLAD
+466 GSKQLAD
-473 LVAGIDANQSSSI
+473 LITGIDANQSSSI

-496 HAQYLDILKSLCT
+496 HAQYVDILKSLCA
-509 DIVRKYESGV
+509 DIASTYESCV
-519 TTSPSDSTLYFG
+519 PSPPDSIIHFG
-531 SRKAPKPQVITEIFA
+531 SRKAPKPQIITEIFA

-557 DDLISI
+557 DDLIAI
-563 FNHYNIWLW
+563 YNHYNIWMW

-607 VGGRNGFGRLI
+607 AGGRNGFGRLI
-618 PLCPFLVEEIKKFLN
+618 PLCSFLVEEIKKFLK
-633 FLEYFLIQIM
+633 FLEYFSIQIAM
-643 MSQPALSE
+643 NYPLLND
-651 VIQQIKMSKLP
+651 VTQQIETSKLP
-662 LLGIIQNNDW
+662 LLGIIQNNKW
-672 IPLSPSSVKKFHP
+672 TPLRPYTVKNLYP
-685 ELGLDHANWHRH
+685 ELGLAHENWHRH
-697 TARAFLTHKVSEP
+697 TARAFLTHKFSEP

-741 DVLEQMKTYFK
+741 NVLEQMKDQFK
-752 ITGVEV
+752 ISGIEV
-758 DVLTQ
+758 HVIIQ

>member
-1 MEIIVSN
+1 MSN
-8 NLNEHIDLPAISLR
+8 DLNEHFDLPMISIKR
-22 KTLEKLFGDEQ
+22 TIEKLFGDEQ
-33 YERTQHIN
+33 FERAQHIN
-41 FVVKLLSSQQTDNFL
+41 FVIELLSSQQTDNCL
-56 VGLNLDYFDIDV
+56 DGLNLDCFDIDV
-68 DFDSQLPTPP
+68 EFQSNLPKPS
-78 VIAFTKKV
+78 VISFNKKV

-96 INSIA
+96 VNSIS
-101 QLPESQTHAKNWNIL
+101 QLSESQTHAKNWNIL

-131 PELFK
+131 PDLFK
-136 QAHTEHFNTIKRL
+136 QAHAEHFNTVKRL
-149 FQRFRNA
+149 FQRFRTA
-156 NKNLVTEKKYQ
+156 NKNLDTEKKYH

-172 QRLWNTYLQD
+172 KRLWNVYLKD
-182 PTLSLEQFIQYL
+182 LTLSLEQFIQHL
-194 ITLDKDELPE
+194 ITLDTDELPE
-204 FDRNLLNDIRVTFNY
+204 FDRNLLNDIRITFNY
-219 VLKNKAKIARAS
+219 ILKNKAKIARAS
-231 IGTQL
+231 IDTQL

-250 VEIKKS
+250 IEIKKG

-267 IDEPVSRQI
+267 IDEPINRQI
-276 VVNPTHVTPLAAH
+276 VVNPTDVTPLAAH
-289 SETIQSYVLPLV
+289 SETSQNYVLPLV

-345 LILAFLTG
+345 LMLAFLTG
-353 NSVNEWLYIESKRAK
+353 NSVNEWLYIQSKRAK
-368 KLNNRQELLHKND
+368 NLNNRQKLIYKND
-381 QFFLRSK
+381 QFFLNSH
-388 FNIFENRNFKYSD
+388 FNVFENRNFEYST

-420 DLRKMDSVSIDDI
+420 DLRKMDSVSFDDI

-443 LLIPKLSVVK
+443 LLIPKLSVIK

-458 HHTVLEKT
+458 HHTVLAKT

-473 LVAGIDANQSSSI
+473 LITGIDANQSSSI

-496 HAQYLDILKSLCT
+496 HAQYVDILKSLCA
-509 DIVRKYESGV
+509 DIASTYESCV
-519 TTSPSDSTLYFG
+519 PSPPDSIIHFG
-531 SRKAPKPQVITEIFA
+531 SRKAPKPQIITEIFA

-557 DDLISI
+557 DDLIAI
-563 FNHYNIWLW
+563 YNHYNIWMW

-607 VGGRNGFGRLI
+607 AGGRNGFGRLI
-618 PLCPFLVEEIKKFLN
+618 PLCSFLVEEIKKFLK
-633 FLEYFLIQIM
+633 FLEYFSTQIM
-643 MSQPALSE
+643 MSHPALSDA
-651 VIQQIKMSKLP
+651 IQQIEASKLP
-662 LLGIIQNNDW
+662 FLGIIQNDEW
-672 IPLSPSSVKKFHP
+672 KPLSHSTVKNFHP
-685 ELGLDHANWHRH
+685 ELGLAHENWHRH
-697 TARAFLTHKVSEP
+697 TARAFLTHKFSEP

-752 ITGVEV
+752 ITGVEAHV
-758 DVLTQ
+758 ITQ

>member
-1 MEIIVSN
+1 MSN

-276 VVNPTHVTPLAAH
+276 VVNPTHVTPLATH

>member
-1 MEIIVSN
+1 MSEYNPSRQNAADIPRVS
-8 NLNEHIDLPAISLR
+8 L
-22 KTLEKLFGDEQ
+22 KQTLEKLFGNEQ
-33 YERTQHIN
+33 FNRAEHIQYIAD
-41 FVVKLLSSQQTDNFL
+41 LLTLHPTDQYL
-56 VGLNLDYFDIDV
+56 KELNLDLL
-68 DFDSQLPTPP
+68 DFDLQTNSVVARPAALVSSRKHTVSATP
-78 VIAFTKKV
+78 VTWYV
-86 KISDLPITSY
+86 
-96 INSIA
+96 NSIA
-101 QLPESQTHAKNWNIL
+101 QLAKSEENALTWNIL

-136 QAHTEHFNTIKRL
+136 QAHTEHFNTVKRL
-149 FQRFRNA
+149 FQRFRTA
-156 NKNLVTEKKYQ
+156 NKNLDTEKKYQ

-172 QRLWNTYLQD
+172 QRLWSTYLQD
-182 PTLSLEQFIQYL
+182 PTQSLEQFIQHL
-194 ITLDKDELPE
+194 ITLDTDELPE
-204 FDRNLLNDIRVTFNY
+204 FDRNLLNDIRITFNY
-219 VLKNKAKIARAS
+219 ILKNKAKIARAS
-231 IGTQL
+231 IDTQL

-250 VEIKKS
+250 IEIKKG

-267 IDEPVSRQI
+267 IDEPINRQI
-276 VVNPTHVTPLAAH
+276 VVNPIDITPLAAH
-289 SETIQSYVLPLV
+289 SETSQSYVLPLV

-345 LILAFLTG
+345 LMLAFLTG
-353 NSVNEWLYIESKRAK
+353 NSVNEWLYIQSKRAK
-368 KLNNRQELLHKND
+368 NLNNRQKLIHKND
-381 QFFLRSK
+381 QFFLSSK
-388 FNIFENRNFKYSD
+388 FNVFENRDFEYSN

-420 DLRKMDSVSIDDI
+420 DLRKMDSVSFDDI

-453 VSSLL
+453 LSSLL
-458 HHTVLEKT
+458 HHTVLAKT

-473 LVAGIDANQSSSI
+473 LITGIDANQSSSV

-496 HAQYLDILKSLCT
+496 HAQYVDILKSLCADVSNT
-509 DIVRKYESGV
+509 YESCV
-519 TTSPSDSTLYFG
+519 PSLPDSIIHFG

-557 DDLISI
+557 DDLIAI
-563 FNHYNIWLW
+563 YNHYNIWMW

-618 PLCPFLVEEIKKFLN
+618 PLCSFLVEEIKKFLK
-633 FLEYFLIQIM
+633 FLEYFSTQIM
-643 MSQPALSE
+643 MSHPALSD
-651 VIQQIKMSKLP
+651 VIQQIEASKLP
-662 LLGIIQNNDW
+662 FLGIIQDNEW
-672 IPLSPSSVKKFHP
+672 KPLSPSTVKDFHP

-697 TARAFLTHKVSEP
+697 TARAFLTHKITEP

-741 DVLEQMKTYFK
+741 NVLEQMKDQFK
-752 ITGVEV
+752 ISGIEV
-758 DVLTQ
+758 NVIIQ

>member
-1 MEIIVSN
+1 MSEPNPSRQNAADIPRVS
-8 NLNEHIDLPAISLR
+8 L
-22 KTLEKLFGDEQ
+22 KQTLEKLFGNEQ
-33 YERTQHIN
+33 FNRAEHIQYIAD
-41 FVVKLLSSQQTDNFL
+41 LLTSHPSDQYL
-56 VGLNLDYFDIDV
+56 KELNLDLL
-68 DFDSQLPTPP
+68 DFDLQTNSVVARPAALVSSRKHTVSATP
-78 VIAFTKKV
+78 VTWYV
-86 KISDLPITSY
+86 
-96 INSIA
+96 NSIA
-101 QLPESQTHAKNWNIL
+101 QLAKSEENALTWNIL

-131 PELFK
+131 PDLFK
-136 QAHTEHFNTIKRL
+136 QAHAEHFNTVKRL
-149 FQRFRNA
+149 FQRFRSA
-156 NKNLVTEKKYQ
+156 NKNLDTEKKYH

-172 QRLWNTYLQD
+172 KRLWNVYLKD
-182 PTLSLEQFIQYL
+182 LTLSLEQFIQHL
-194 ITLDKDELPE
+194 ITLDTDELPE
-204 FDRNLLNDIRVTFNY
+204 FDRNLLNDIRITFNY
-219 VLKNKAKIARAS
+219 ILKNKAKIARAS
-231 IGTQL
+231 IDTQL

-250 VEIKKS
+250 IEIKKG

-267 IDEPVSRQI
+267 IDEPINRQI
-276 VVNPTHVTPLAAH
+276 VVNPTDVTPLAAH
-289 SETIQSYVLPLV
+289 SETSQSYVLPLV

-345 LILAFLTG
+345 LMLAFLTG
-353 NSVNEWLYIESKRAK
+353 NSVNEWLYIQSKRAK
-368 KLNNRQELLHKND
+368 NLNNRQKLIHKND
-381 QFFLRSK
+381 QFFLNSK
-388 FNIFENRNFKYSD
+388 FNVFENRDFEYST

-420 DLRKMDSVSIDDI
+420 DLRKMDSVSFDDI

-458 HHTVLEKT
+458 HHTVLAKT

-473 LVAGIDANQSSSI
+473 LITGIDANQSSSI

-496 HAQYLDILKSLCT
+496 HAQYVDILKSLCADVSNT
-509 DIVRKYESGV
+509 YESCV
-519 TTSPSDSTLYFG
+519 PSLPDSIIHFG

-618 PLCPFLVEEIKKFLN
+618 PLCSFLVEEIKKFLK
-633 FLEYFLIQIM
+633 FLE
-643 MSQPALSE
+643 
-651 VIQQIKMSKLP
+651 
-662 LLGIIQNNDW
+662 
-672 IPLSPSSVKKFHP
+672 
-685 ELGLDHANWHRH
+685 
-697 TARAFLTHKVSEP
+697 
-710 EILALFGHELMQ
+710 
-722 QEAAHPFSSLSL
+722 
-734 SQFSKIA
+734 
-741 DVLEQMKTYFK
+741 
-752 ITGVEV
+752 
-758 DVLTQ
+758 

>member
-1 MEIIVSN
+1 MSN
-8 NLNEHIDLPAISLR
+8 DLNENIDLPVISLQ

-33 YERTQHIN
+33 FERTQHIN

-56 VGLNLDYFDIDV
+56 DGLNLDYFNVDV
-68 DFDSQLPTPP
+68 EFQSNLPKPSL
-78 VIAFTKKV
+78 ISFSKKV
-86 KISDLPITSY
+86 KISNLPITSY
-96 INSIA
+96 INSVA
-101 QLPESQTHAKNWNIL
+101 QLSASQTHAQHWNIL

-136 QAHTEHFNTIKRL
+136 QAHTEHFNTVKRL
-149 FQRFRNA
+149 FQRFRTA
-156 NKNLVTEKKYQ
+156 NKNLDTEKKYQ
-167 NTEEY
+167 NTKEY
-172 QRLWNTYLQD
+172 QRLWSTYLQD
-182 PTLSLEQFIQYL
+182 PTQSLERFIQHL
-194 ITLDKDELPE
+194 ITLDTAELPE
-204 FDRNLLNDIRVTFNY
+204 FDRNLLNDIRITFNY

-231 IGTQL
+231 IDTQL
-236 QHQFLDEEQFIEES
+236 EHQFLDEEQFIEES
-250 VEIKKS
+250 IEIKKGAS
-256 AKSKALNIETL
+256 PKALSIETL
-267 IDEPVSRQI
+267 IDEPLHRQI
-276 VVNPTHVTPLAAH
+276 VVNPTQATPLAAH
-289 SETIQSYVLPLV
+289 SETSQNYILPLV

-316 FFPNPSSVNHLLKR
+316 FFPNPSSMNHLLKR

-345 LILAFLTG
+345 LMLAFLTG
-353 NSVNEWLYIESKRAK
+353 NSVNEWLYIQKSKRAK
-368 KLNNRQELLHKND
+368 KLNNRQKLIYKND
-381 QFFLRSK
+381 QFFLNSH
-388 FNIFENRNFKYSD
+388 FNVFENRNFEYSD
-401 SLLNQTIYLD
+401 NLLNQTIYLD

-420 DLRKMDSVSIDDI
+420 DLRKMESVSFNEI
-433 QQYLRKLRQE
+433 QQYLRRLRQE
-443 LLIPKLSVVK
+443 LFIPKLSVVK

-458 HHTVLEKT
+458 HHTILSKT

-473 LVAGIDANQSSSI
+473 LMTGIDANQSSSV

-496 HAQYLDILKSLCT
+496 HAQYVDILKSLCADVAST
-509 DIVRKYESGV
+509 YESCV
-519 TTSPSDSTLYFG
+519 PSLPDSIIHFG

-557 DDLISI
+557 DDLIAI
-563 FNHYNIWLW
+563 YNHYNIWMW

-618 PLCPFLVEEIKKFLN
+618 PLCSFLVEEIKKFLK
-633 FLEYFLIQIM
+633 FLEYFSIQIAM
-643 MSQPALSE
+643 NYPLLND
-651 VIQQIKMSKLP
+651 VIQQIETSKLP
-662 LLGIIQNNDW
+662 LLGIIQNNKW
-672 IPLSPSSVKKFHP
+672 TPLRPSTVKDLYP
-685 ELGLDHANWHRH
+685 ELGLAHENWHRH
-697 TARAFLTHKVSEP
+697 TARAFLTHKFSEP

-752 ITGVEV
+752 ITGVEAHV
-758 DVLTQ
+758 ITQ

>member
-1 MEIIVSN
+1 MSN

-156 NKNLVTEKKYQ
+156 NKNLDTEKKYQ

-618 PLCPFLVEEIKKFLN
+618 PLCPILVEEIKKFLN